1 MIPVT
6 TASDTASSGAYSTT
20 GAIVGAPGN
29 YTTFVDA
36 TGSKNQRRGM
46 EGSTTWPITEATEQK
61 TDTRRVMG
69 RITGRDRAGGA

>member
-36 TGSKNQRRGM
+36 TRLSARIARRLLGMRGM
-46 EGSTTWPITEATEQK
+46 TMMK
-61 TDTRRVMG
+61 R
-69 RITGRDRAGGA
+69 